1 MKKIVTILVAIA
13 LIAMMGT
20 AAADPER
27 IQIMDDGTSNLNT
40 DNPIMIPNDGT
51 TFNVDA
57 LFDLYFAG
65 TENSGHTLTMTITP
79 TDGNPLVAGEITI
92 SAIERDAGA
101 VLGTATSVAGPSVA
115 LIYMWDQDNDGTG
128 SINAPTDSDTLD
140 ISIVSNGPDNRPYLI
155 SFSDVGGSI
164 GTNLYDT
171 GLENRGISNVPE
183 FPTIALP
190 IAAILGLAFIFQRR
204 REEE

>member
-1 MKKIVTILVAIA
+1 MKKILLIAIA
-13 LIAMMGT
+13 LIVMIGT
-20 AAADPER
+20 AAASPER
-27 IQIMDDGTSNLNT
+27 IQVMDDGTSNLNT
-40 DNPIMIPNDGT
+40 DSPIIIPNDGT
-51 TFNVDA
+51 TFNIDV
-57 LFDLYFAG
+57 LFDLYFVG
-65 TENSGHTLTMTITP
+65 TENSGHTLALTITP

-101 VLGTATSVAGPSVA
+101 VLGTTTSVAGPSVA
-115 LIYMWDQDNDGTG
+115 LIYTWDQDNDGTG

-155 SFSDVGGSI
+155 SFSDTGNVLI

-190 IAAILGLAFIFQRR
+190 VAAILGLAFIFQRR